1 MESQSYS
8 NELELSVNNFLDY
21 CANYRNLSNYTLRNY
36 DSDLNHFLEYLKS
49 ESKINIKDLDRSTV
63 RKYVNLL
70 NDLDYKR
77 SSINRKLSV
86 IRIFC
91 RYLSTSK
98 DFGTKN
104 LVFTTK
110 SKTDRRLPKILSV
123 NHIRDLL
130 NSVDI
135 FNSDSGSRTDNLM
148 YYADGEFMYFM
159 IFLEADPDASSYT
172 YSILMEDGANA
183 GDYDWVISSYGA
195 SGARLYSW
203 NNGWGE
209 WQTSVNY
216 GNGYYRYETTDGQEH
231 VALAVEY
238 SDSFTPADGDSF
250 KAATTDDSFRAYSVG
265 WFTTRNPSP
274 VASNG
279 DYTTAASIPEFS
291 TLLMPI
297 TSVMLIVGNRIRNK
311 KE

>member
-8 NELELSVNNFLDY
+8 NELELAVNNFLDY

-36 DSDLNHFLEYLKS
+36 NSDLNHFLEYLKS
-49 ESKINIKDLDRSTV
+49 ESQININDLDRSSV

-110 SKTDRRLPKILSV
+110 SKTNRRLPKILSV
-123 NHIRDLL
+123 NHVKDLL

-135 FNSDSGSRTDNLM
+135 SSFNGLRNKTIIDLMYTTGLRVSEISDINISDLVNLDQIKIIGKGSKSRVVYISKNSKVVLENYLIAREKQPKNSNALFINKYGGRLSVRSIQKIVKKCGLNAGLDITIHPHMVRHTFATQMISNGADLRTVQTLLGHSRIATTQIYTHVANKDMENSYFNSHPR
-148 YYADGEFMYFM
+148 
-159 IFLEADPDASSYT
+159 
-172 YSILMEDGANA
+172 
-183 GDYDWVISSYGA
+183 
-195 SGARLYSW
+195 
-203 NNGWGE
+203 
-209 WQTSVNY
+209 
-216 GNGYYRYETTDGQEH
+216 
-231 VALAVEY
+231 AV
-238 SDSFTPADGDSF
+238 S
-250 KAATTDDSFRAYSVG
+250 K
-265 WFTTRNPSP
+265 
-274 VASNG
+274 
-279 DYTTAASIPEFS
+279 
-291 TLLMPI
+291 
-297 TSVMLIVGNRIRNK
+297 
-311 KE
+311 

>member
-49 ESKINIKDLDRSTV
+49 ESQVNINDLDRSSV

-77 SSINRKLSV
+77 SSINRKISV

-91 RYLSTSK
+91 KYLSTNK

-123 NHIRDLL
+123 NHVRDLL

-135 FNSDSGSRTDNLM
+135 SSFNGLRNKTIIDLM
-148 YYADGEFMYFM
+148 YTTGLRVSEISDINISDLVNLDQIKIIGKGSKSRVVY
-159 IFLEADPDASSYT
+159 ISKNSKVVLENYLIAREKQPKNSNALFINKYGGRLSVR
-172 YSILMEDGANA
+172 SIQKIVKKCGLNA
-183 GDYDWVISSYGA
+183 GLDITIHPHMVRHTFATQMISNGA
-195 SGARLYSW
+195 DLRTV
-203 NNGWGE
+203 
-209 WQTSVNY
+209 QTLLGHS
-216 GNGYYRYETTDGQEH
+216 RIATTQIYTH
-231 VALAVEY
+231 VANKDMENSYFNAHPRAV
-238 SDSFTPADGDSF
+238 P
-250 KAATTDDSFRAYSVG
+250 K
-265 WFTTRNPSP
+265 
-274 VASNG
+274 
-279 DYTTAASIPEFS
+279 
-291 TLLMPI
+291 
-297 TSVMLIVGNRIRNK
+297 
-311 KE
+311 

>member
-104 LVFTTK
+104 LVFTSK

-123 NHIRDLL
+123 NHVRDLL

-135 FNSDSGSRTDNLM
+135 SSFSGLRNKTIIDLMYTTGLRVSEISAVNISDLINLDQIKIIGKGSKSRVVYISDNSKVILGNYLIAREKQYKNSNALFINKYGGRLSVRSIQKIVKKCGLNAGLDITIHPHMVRHTFATQMISNGADLRTVQTLLGHSRIATTQIYTHVANKDMENSYFNSHPR
-148 YYADGEFMYFM
+148 
-159 IFLEADPDASSYT
+159 
-172 YSILMEDGANA
+172 
-183 GDYDWVISSYGA
+183 
-195 SGARLYSW
+195 
-203 NNGWGE
+203 
-209 WQTSVNY
+209 
-216 GNGYYRYETTDGQEH
+216 
-231 VALAVEY
+231 
-238 SDSFTPADGDSF
+238 
-250 KAATTDDSFRAYSVG
+250 
-265 WFTTRNPSP
+265 
-274 VASNG
+274 
-279 DYTTAASIPEFS
+279 AAS
-291 TLLMPI
+291 
-297 TSVMLIVGNRIRNK
+297 K
-311 KE
+311 